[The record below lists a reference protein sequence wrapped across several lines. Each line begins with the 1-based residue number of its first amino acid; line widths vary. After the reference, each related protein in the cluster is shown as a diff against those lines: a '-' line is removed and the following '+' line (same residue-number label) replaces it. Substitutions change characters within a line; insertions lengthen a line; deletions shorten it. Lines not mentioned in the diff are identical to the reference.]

1 MFRME
6 WCNPRNGVID
16 QIHINP
22 LPEFSGDEITHI
34 ETRYND
40 DISFRLYRENDF
52 YDIDLEGDIIGE
64 SIAKKN
70 ESEIVNDGKLIA
82 KKSNEDP
89 DTTMI
94 N

>member
-6 WCNPRNGVID
+6 WCNPRNGVIH

-40 DISFRLYRENDF
+40 GISFRLYRETDF

-70 ESEIVNDGKLIA
+70 ESEIINDNESIA
-82 KKSNEDP
+82 KNNESEIP
-89 DTTMI
+89 
-94 N
+94 